1 MGSEGGNNK
10 AHKETDKGGSATR
23 VRVEKKQANFTCE
36 NKVDKEADK
45 EGKEGEGGETPGE
58 GNSPGGRQGEREAAS
73 FIIKY

>member
-1 MGSEGGNNK
+1 M
-10 AHKETDKGGSATR
+10 
-23 VRVEKKQANFTCE
+23 
-36 NKVDKEADK
+36 DKEADK